1 MLLSFIGIKSESII
15 IGKIVIETTTVIYKI
30 NNEISI
36 FLERICLV
44 TQEIIIQIIKAIIPA
59 KNATGISK
67 VLKAPLNTSS
77 INLKQH

>member
-15 IGKIVIETTTVIYKI
+15 IGKIVIETTIVIYTI

-36 FLERICLV
+36 FLERACLV
-44 TQEIIIQIIKAIIPA
+44 IQEIIIQKIRAIIPA
-59 KNATGISK
+59 KNATGLSK
-67 VLKAPLNTSS
+67 VIKAPLNTSS